1 MDKNHNTLLRT
12 SNLRQIPQ
20 HLLSYIQN
28 FEKQYGKYCYLPLDT
43 PRIYDSKIVD
53 WFFEHC
59 RSITKLKPDVA
70 DTEYGYSL
78 FNSVNVCL
86 DGKYMVQNP
95 IWSDNQYPNFDKE
108 FPHFYQQMMDQLP
121 LAKIPRFSFW
131 NSTRP
136 IAPHRDHS
144 CLLDMPNSFRIMIYD
159 ENPVDTLYVY
169 EDAENFTGNKTYIK
183 RYTGTNSFVW
193 NNLRVVHGSD
203 YTPGYRKILLL
214 INNFIPDYR
223 RYLECIENSVLKYAV
238 DTLVS
243 SRSLQDFVV
252 E

>member
-1 MDKNHNTLLRT
+1 MDKKHNTQLRT
-12 SNLRQIPQ
+12 TNLGYIPH
-20 HLLSYIQN
+20 HLRN
-28 FEKQYGKYCYLPLDT
+28 NVHKFEGDYGKYCYLPLAT

-59 RSITKLKPDVA
+59 KSIVKLKPDVA

-86 DGKYMVQNP
+86 DEKYMVSNP

-144 CLLDMPNSFRIMIYD
+144 CLLDMPNSFRVMVYD

-169 EDAENFTGNKTYIK
+169 EEAEGFTGEKTYIK
-183 RYTGTNSFVW
+183 KYAETNSFVW

-214 INNFIPDYR
+214 INNFIPNYKK
-223 RYLECIENSVLKYAV
+223 YMECIESSVSKYAQ

-243 SRSLQDFVV
+243 KLSLYDFVV